1 MSSSEVNNIVNELGY
16 NFIEQNQTDVD
27 HEAPWVKN
35 IPKKNQKIAGC
46 PDAIELVFANMIHIP
61 IQTLPSQLIAQLKR
75 LATFSNPRFFKAQAM
90 RFSTTGI
97 PRHIC
102 CARLEGQYLSL
113 PRGCLQI

>member
-1 MSSSEVNNIVNELGY
+1 
-16 NFIEQNQTDVD
+16 
-27 HEAPWVKN
+27 
-35 IPKKNQKIAGC
+35 
-46 PDAIELVFANMIHIP
+46 MIHIP

-97 PRHIC
+97 PRHRC

-113 PRGCLQI
+113 PRGCLTDII

>member
-27 HEAPWVKN
+27 HEAPWVKK
-35 IPKKNQKIAGC
+35 IFLKNQKIAGC

-90 RFSTTGI
+90 RFSTTEFQDTYAVPALKDNI
-97 PRHIC
+97 SVYHED
-102 CARLEGQYLSL
+102 A
-113 PRGCLQI
+113 

>member
-75 LATFSNPRFFKAQAM
+75 LATFFQPSFFLKHKQCVFQQQEFQDTYAVPALKDNI
-90 RFSTTGI
+90 SVY
-97 PRHIC
+97 HED
-102 CARLEGQYLSL
+102 A
-113 PRGCLQI
+113 